1 MTENEAA
8 ENRPTADITLDA
20 NASSDHVHHCEHHH
34 GSVSHEHDSN
44 YHYSHREEFEP
55 RH

>member
-8 ENRPTADITLDA
+8 ENRPTADITVDA
-20 NASSDHVHHCEHHH
+20 HASSDHVHHCEHD
-34 GSVSHEHDSN
+34 GSVSHEHHSD
-44 YHYSHREEFEP
+44 YHHSHREEFEP